1 MKALEKYFNNKG
13 IMEVEYG
20 IAYNI
25 EEITEV
31 KYWDKDGEE
40 VVLKEIPEGMESGIF
55 CFKYQ
60 NGKIRAL

>member
-13 IMEVEYG
+13 IMEIDY
-20 IAYNI
+20 YNI

-40 VVLKEIPEGMESGIF
+40 VILKEIPEGMESGIL

-60 NGKIRAL
+60 NGKIKAL